1 MRLDVRTVRLR
12 LAAPLRIS
20 RSVTTE
26 RDAVRL
32 ALSHGGLTGHGEAVS
47 SVYLGLPTDRIH
59 RELRTLRPALERFPD
74 PEQALADLRAGAA
87 PFAPPPAGPPAG
99 VLAAVEAALLDLV
112 GKRAGEPVHRLL
124 GRADPVAAATART
137 IGIDPP
143 ARAAVQAARL
153 ADAGFTVLKVKAGAP
168 DPGLDLAR
176 VQAVREAAPDA
187 RLLLDPNGAWTPAQ
201 ALELLPAFAA
211 IGVEAVEQPIAPGR
225 PDELA
230 AVAERSPVPVIAD
243 EDAVDYEDACRLAG
257 RVHGVNLKLAKC
269 GGVHQ
274 VLRIAEALR
283 GSGTELM
290 LGCLAASSLGIA
302 PAVHLADRARWLDLD
317 GHLLLAHDPWQG
329 IGGADGT
336 VRTPDRAGLG
346 VLPAPG
352 PAGAAGEERPEPL
365 AGAAAGPFPGARADH
380 RAQPP
385 AQPHPEPFV
394 EPFDQCRPVAGR

>member
-12 LAAPLRIS
+12 LAEPLRIS
-20 RSVTTE
+20 RSVTTQ
-26 RDAVRL
+26 RDAVQ
-32 ALSHGGLTGHGEAVS
+32 LSLGHDGATGHGEAVS
-47 SVYLGLPTDRIH
+47 SVHLDLPADRIR
-59 RELRTLRPALERFPD
+59 RELDALRPVLENGPD
-74 PEQALADLRAGAA
+74 PEQALADLRDGTA
-87 PFAPPPAGPPAG
+87 PYVTLPAG

-124 GRADPVAAATART
+124 GRADPVVAATART
-137 IGIDPP
+137 IGIDPS
-143 ARAAVQAARL
+143 AHAAAQAARL

-176 VQAVREAAPDA
+176 VRAVREAAPEV

-201 ALELLPAFAA
+201 ALRLLPAFAA
-211 IGVEAVEQPIAPGR
+211 AGVEAVEQPIPPGR
-225 PDELA
+225 PDALA

-257 RVHGVNLKLAKC
+257 RVQGVNLKLAKC

-336 VRTPDRAGLG
+336 VRTPGRAGLG
-346 VLPAPG
+346 VLPAP
-352 PAGAAGEERPEPL
+352 AAVPLPGQDARPLPSE
-365 AGAAAGPFPGARADH
+365 AR
-380 RAQPP
+380 
-385 AQPHPEPFV
+385 
-394 EPFDQCRPVAGR
+394 

>member
-1 MRLDVRTVRLR
+1 MRLDIHTVRLR
-12 LAAPLRIS
+12 LATPLRIS

-26 RDAVRL
+26 RDAVRV
-32 ALSHGGLTGHGEAVS
+32 ALGHGGLTGHGEVVS
-47 SVYLGLPTDRIH
+47 SIHLALPTHRIH
-59 RELRTLRPALERFPD
+59 HELALLRPVLERSQE

-87 PFAPPPAGPPAG
+87 PFAPLPAG

-124 GRADPVAAATART
+124 GRAEPVAAVTART
-137 IGIDPP
+137 IGIEPP

-153 ADAGFTVLKVKAGAP
+153 ADAGFTVLKIKVGGA
-168 DPGLDLAR
+168 DPGLDLVR
-176 VQAVREAAPDA
+176 VQAVHEAAPEA
-187 RLLLDPNGAWTPAQ
+187 RLLLDPNGAWTPDEAVR
-201 ALELLPAFAA
+201 LLPAFAA
-211 IGVEAVEQPIAPGR
+211 IGVEAVEQPIAPGD
-225 PDELA
+225 PDALA

-290 LGCLAASSLGIA
+290 LGCLVASSLGIA

-346 VLPAPG
+346 VLPAPELPPSAPEG
-352 PAGAAGEERPEPL
+352 PAVPGTAVPAAAVPAAAAAAATAAPVPETPAPASDGRAGRL
-365 AGAAAGPFPGARADH
+365 AGAR
-380 RAQPP
+380 PP
-385 AQPHPEPFV
+385 A
-394 EPFDQCRPVAGR
+394 GR

>member
-1 MRLDVRTVRLR
+1 MRLDIRTGRLR
-12 LAAPLRIS
+12 LATPLRIS

-32 ALSHGGLTGHGEAVS
+32 ALGHGGLTGHGEVVS
-47 SVYLGLPTDRIH
+47 SLHLGLPTHRIH
-59 RELRTLRPALERFPD
+59 RELALLRPALERHQD
-74 PEQALADLRAGAA
+74 PEQALADLSSGAA
-87 PFAPPPAGPPAG
+87 PFAALPAG

-124 GRADPVAAATART
+124 GRADPVAAVTART
-137 IGIDPP
+137 IGIEPP

-153 ADAGFTVLKVKAGAP
+153 ADAGFTVLKIKAGSA
-168 DPGLDLAR
+168 DPGLDLVR
-176 VQAVREAAPDA
+176 VRAVHEAAPGA
-187 RLLLDPNGAWTPAQ
+187 RLLLDPNGAWTPAE
-201 ALELLPAFAA
+201 ALRLLPAFAA
-211 IGVEAVEQPIAPGR
+211 TGVEAVEQPIAPGD
-225 PDELA
+225 PDALA
-230 AVAERSPVPVIAD
+230 AVAERSPIPVIAD

-257 RVHGVNLKLAKC
+257 RVQGVNLKLAKC

-290 LGCLAASSLGIA
+290 LGCLVASSLGIA

-346 VLPAPG
+346 VLPAPEAPAPVSGATATGVPAPEVPAPAPDGSSG
-352 PAGAAGEERPEPL
+352 PFAEARPAAGR
-365 AGAAAGPFPGARADH
+365 
-380 RAQPP
+380 
-385 AQPHPEPFV
+385 
-394 EPFDQCRPVAGR
+394 

>member
-1 MRLDVRTVRLR
+1 MRLDIRTGRLR
-12 LAAPLRIS
+12 LATPLRIS

-32 ALSHGGLTGHGEAVS
+32 ALGHGGLTGHGEVVS
-47 SVYLGLPTDRIH
+47 SVHLGLPTHRIH
-59 RELRTLRPALERFPD
+59 HELAMLRPALERHQD
-74 PEQALADLRAGAA
+74 PEQALADLCAGAA
-87 PFAPPPAGPPAG
+87 PFAPLPAG

-124 GRADPVAAATART
+124 GRADPVAAVTART
-137 IGIDPP
+137 IGIEPP

-153 ADAGFTVLKVKAGAP
+153 ADAGFTVLKIKAGSA
-168 DPGLDLAR
+168 DPGLDLVR
-176 VQAVREAAPDA
+176 VRAVHEAAPGA
-187 RLLLDPNGAWTPAQ
+187 RLLLDPNGAWTPAE
-201 ALELLPAFAA
+201 ALRLLPAFAA
-211 IGVEAVEQPIAPGR
+211 TGVEAVEQPIAPGD
-225 PDELA
+225 PDALA
-230 AVAERSPVPVIAD
+230 AVAERSPIPVIAD

-257 RVHGVNLKLAKC
+257 RVQGVNLKLAKC

-274 VLRIAEALR
+274 VLRIAEALL

-290 LGCLAASSLGIA
+290 LGCLVASSLGIA

-346 VLPAPG
+346 VLPAPEA
-352 PAGAAGEERPEPL
+352 PAPASGAPAPEAPVP
-365 AGAAAGPFPGARADH
+365 APGAPAPASGGRAGPFAGAR
-380 RAQPP
+380 P
-385 AQPHPEPFV
+385 A
-394 EPFDQCRPVAGR
+394 AGR